1 MRVKRE
7 GKMFNSITKF
17 QGDQYKLDL
26 PIDTSWSKAKARLMI
41 IIEHISTA
49 DLKAHKLL
57 SDGDTRAPVVNVIN
71 YARRYAAKLGKAVD
85 PAYMVINYRAEKHL
99 HLSTEQRLKKES
111 EFGQRMIEAIDHFK
125 PTHVLIC
132 GHRAYRNIVQCGYP
146 AYHLGWVES
155 LKIGKTQCKVTQ
167 TFDFFQLLENKGKYA
182 NHLRMVAY
190 HLAYLLLGVHPFSLA
205 NVQSKPQYVNTRERF
220 DSMMQLLK
228 SSKMVAMDSETKD
241 LSVLANAIY
250 TIQFASDKSDT
261 GYVLPLN
268 HPQTPFSA
276 EDIHYFKSEIRKF
289 LGAKDGPILVTM
301 NGKFDL
307 RVLRRVLKLPI
318 IRRKVWEIT
327 AGEHL
332 LNEEMVDWTTLMGGN
347 SFGGLRAILCT
358 YQNDFY
364 FKNEFTKED
373 RGTTGEVK
381 PDDPAFLRYCAMDV
395 CCLIPMVKMQIKRA
409 SYEDLCGK
417 SYKPYFIRHMLCVM
431 SDTEHVLS
439 SLDECGSKI
448 DIEYMKLL
456 QSKDSPFLIEANKVK
471 QEIYDQP
478 ETVKANAELLK
489 EAGYKSKGLF
499 GSNSIK
505 DSWIFNIGRP
515 EHRLKL
521 FLDVMGLDS
530 VETTPNGA
538 PSIGKIFVNAYK
550 YANYT
555 VSLYSKYQELNKII
569 TAYIKSWYRKI
580 LDSVDGAIDY
590 HLRPGYGFWGVA
602 TGRISSFNPSLQV
615 IPQHSDSAQILKSLF
630 IAPEGKLLVH
640 YDYSAHEVRGWSI
653 AAGDMVLGD
662 AFREGQTLRKQ
673 WIACEKIPEK
683 DKQLQALFNEY
694 LIYDKDTG
702 KFFSKKDTKLYKK
715 GMEVHLNEHHGA
727 YYLNLKGTT
736 YSAHRVAFC
745 MVYGYLPEEV
755 DHIDNN
761 GLNNKISNLR
771 PATQQENSRNRRADS
786 TRTSSKY
793 KGVYPAMSGKRWIAQ
808 IKPSVNEKV
817 KHLGTFDTQEE
828 AHEAYVKAAK
838 KYFGNFAN
846 DGENSLAK
854 KGDYRHPS
862 VILREK
868 MAKHADIHIQ
878 NVYRFFGKWV
888 TKKDPLRQAV
898 KSTIF
903 GLLYGKGTSTLGEDT
918 KSGELQV
925 KQKEVSQAYN
935 AWREASEKDKPKLE
949 KALNKAKDA
958 LQALKDEDR
967 TDYAQ
972 HIVDKTFTTFKK
984 GKIWTDHMKYQA
996 EKLGYVY
1003 SPLGRIRHLAS
1014 AVLVNKND
1022 KRLINRQIRRGS
1034 NAPIQGFA
1042 SELAVKATRLTH
1054 ETYYDE
1060 LPVLMKMLG
1069 LKGKQ
1074 WDYQIETTRQVHDA
1088 SYYAVPYVMVLPFI
1102 QITQYQATYGIARL
1116 TEKQFNMK
1124 FTVEP
1129 EVEFETGISDAGNG
1143 LSATW
1148 DYDIANLLQNIKQN
1162 LIAGHEKGL
1171 IADVNSVY
1179 KEILRPWLNKD
1190 VVKYLDEKYPLLDVH
1205 LAKKIYQCA
1214 KHEFDTLS

>member
-1 MRVKRE
+1 
-7 GKMFNSITKF
+7 MFNSITKF

-26 PIDTSWSKAKARLMI
+26 PIDTSWSKAKTRLMI

-111 EFGQRMIEAIDHFK
+111 EFGQRMIEAVDHFK

-289 LGAKDGPILVTM
+289 LGAKDGPVLVTM

-489 EAGYKSKGLF
+489 EAGYKSQGLF
-499 GSNSIK
+499 GANAIK

-653 AAGDMVLGD
+653 ASGDMVLGD

-673 WIACEKIPEK
+673 WIQNPTPEV
-683 DKQLQALFNEY
+683 QEAL
-694 LIYDKDTG
+694 K
-702 KFFSKKDTKLYKK
+702 
-715 GMEVHLNEHHGA
+715 
-727 YYLNLKGTT
+727 
-736 YSAHRVAFC
+736 
-745 MVYGYLPEEV
+745 
-755 DHIDNN
+755 
-761 GLNNKISNLR
+761 
-771 PATQQENSRNRRADS
+771 
-786 TRTSSKY
+786 TR
-793 KGVYPAMSGKRWIAQ
+793 G
-808 IKPSVNEKV
+808 
-817 KHLGTFDTQEE
+817 
-828 AHEAYVKAAK
+828 
-838 KYFGNFAN
+838 
-846 DGENSLAK
+846 
-854 KGDYRHPS
+854 
-862 VILREK
+862 
-868 MAKHADIHIQ
+868 DIHIQ
-878 NVYRFFGKWV
+878 NAYRFFGKWV

-898 KSTIF
+898 KSCIF

-935 AWREASEKDKPKLE
+935 AWREANEKDKPKLE
-949 KALNKAKDA
+949 KALNKAKEA

-972 HIVDKTFTTFKK
+972 HIVDKTFSTFKK
-984 GKIWTDHMKYQA
+984 GEVWTNHMKHNA

-1129 EVEFETGISDAGNG
+1129 EVEFETAVCDAPSNG

-1148 DYDIANLLQNIKQN
+1148 NFDIANLLQNIKQN

>member
-1 MRVKRE
+1 
-7 GKMFNSITKF
+7 MFNSKTNF
-17 QGDQYKLDL
+17 RDDHYHLSL
-26 PIDTSWSKAKARLMI
+26 PIDNHWKTATARVMI
-41 IIEHISTA
+41 IIEHIMSE
-49 DLKAHKLL
+49 DLEAHKLL
-57 SDGDTRAPVVNVIN
+57 SDGDTRAPVVNIIN
-71 YARRYAAKLGKAVD
+71 YARRYAQKLGKPIE

-99 HLSTEQRLKKES
+99 HLSTEQRLKKEAD
-111 EFGQRMIEAIDHFK
+111 FGKRMQEAIAHFK

-132 GHRAYRNIVQCGYP
+132 GFRAYRNTINCEYP
-146 AYHLGWVES
+146 AYRLGWVED
-155 LKIGKTQCKVTQ
+155 LTINNVKCKVTQ
-167 TFDFFQLLENKGKYA
+167 TLDLYQLLENNGKYS

-190 HLAYLLLGVHPFSLA
+190 HLSYLLLGKHPFDLSA
-205 NVQSKPQYVNTRERF
+205 VKSKPQYVNTRQRF

-228 SSKMVAMDSETKD
+228 ASKLVAMDSETKD
-241 LSVLANAIY
+241 LSVLSNAIY
-250 TIQFASDKSDT
+250 TIQFASDKSDV

-268 HPQTPFSA
+268 HPQTPFSG

-289 LGAKDGPILVTM
+289 LGAKEGPILVTM

-307 RVLRRVLKLPI
+307 RVLRQVLKLPI
-318 IRRKVWEIT
+318 IRRKVWEVT

-332 LNEEMVDWTTLMGGN
+332 LNEEMVDLTTLMGGS
-347 SFGGLRAILCT
+347 SFGSLRAILCT

-395 CCLIPMVKMQIKRA
+395 CCLIPLVKMQIKRA
-409 SYEDLCGK
+409 SFEELCGK
-417 SYKPYFIRHMLCVM
+417 SYKPYFIRHMLNVM

-448 DIEYMKLL
+448 DINYMRLL
-456 QSKDSPFLIEANKVK
+456 QSKDSPFLIEASKVK

-478 ETVKANAELLK
+478 ETIKANAELLK
-489 EAGYKSKGLF
+489 DAGYKSQGLF
-499 GSNSIK
+499 GSSIK
-505 DSWIFNIGRP
+505 DSWIFNIGKP

-521 FLDVMGLDS
+521 FLDVMGLKT
-530 VETTPNGA
+530 VEKTPNGQ
-538 PSIGKIFVNAYK
+538 PSIGKVFTNTYK

-569 TAYIKSWYRKI
+569 TSYIKSWYKKI
-580 LDSVDGAIDY
+580 MESVDGAVDY

-615 IPQHSDSAQILKSLF
+615 IPQHSQSAEILKSLF

-662 AFREGQTLRKQ
+662 AFREGQTLRKE
-673 WIACEKIPEK
+673 WIKNPTDE
-683 DKQLQALFNEY
+683 
-694 LIYDKDTG
+694 
-702 KFFSKKDTKLYKK
+702 
-715 GMEVHLNEHHGA
+715 
-727 YYLNLKGTT
+727 
-736 YSAHRVAFC
+736 
-745 MVYGYLPEEV
+745 
-755 DHIDNN
+755 
-761 GLNNKISNLR
+761 
-771 PATQQENSRNRRADS
+771 
-786 TRTSSKY
+786 
-793 KGVYPAMSGKRWIAQ
+793 
-808 IKPSVNEKV
+808 
-817 KHLGTFDTQEE
+817 
-828 AHEAYVKAAK
+828 VKAAMK
-838 KYFGNFAN
+838 T
-846 DGENSLAK
+846 
-854 KGDYRHPS
+854 KGD
-862 VILREK
+862 
-868 MAKHADIHIQ
+868 IHVQ
-878 NVYRFFGKWV
+878 NAYRFFGKWV
-888 TKKDPLRQAV
+888 DKKDPLRQAV
-898 KSTIF
+898 KGVIF
-903 GLLYGKGTSTLGEDT
+903 GTIYGRGVSSLGEST
-918 KSGELQV
+918 KEAEIREKQGELS
-925 KQKEVSQAYN
+925 KAYN
-935 AWREASEKDKPKLE
+935 VWRTASELD
-949 KALNKAKDA
+949 KAKLWSEVEKKKKV
-958 LQALKDEDR
+958 LQSLKDEDR

-972 HIVDKTFTTFKK
+972 HIVDKMFSTFKK
-984 GKIWTDHMKYQA
+984 GAAWTNKMKHNA

-1022 KRLINRQIRRGS
+1022 HKLIARQIRRGS

-1069 LKGKQ
+1069 LSGKQ

-1129 EVEFETGISDAGNG
+1129 EIEFETGTGD
-1143 LSATW
+1143 SADLASTW
-1148 DYDIANLLQNIKQN
+1148 DWSIPNLLKNIKQN
-1162 LIAGHEKGL
+1162 LIAGQEKGIVKDANEAFKL
-1171 IADVNSVY
+1171 VL
-1179 KEILRPWLNKD
+1179 KPWLNKE
-1190 VVKYLDEKYPLLDVH
+1190 VVKYLDEKYPLLNVH
-1205 LAKKIYQCA
+1205 LAKKIYECA
-1214 KHEFDTLS
+1214 KSEYSLLDK

>member
-1 MRVKRE
+1 
-7 GKMFNSITKF
+7 MFNSITKF

-26 PIDTSWSKAKARLMI
+26 PIDTSWSKAKTRLMI

-521 FLDVMGLDS
+521 FLDVMGLES

-653 AAGDMVLGD
+653 ASGDMVLGD

-673 WIACEKIPEK
+673 WIQNPTPE
-683 DKQLQALFNEY
+683 
-694 LIYDKDTG
+694 
-702 KFFSKKDTKLYKK
+702 
-715 GMEVHLNEHHGA
+715 
-727 YYLNLKGTT
+727 LK
-736 YSAHRVAFC
+736 
-745 MVYGYLPEEV
+745 EE
-755 DHIDNN
+755 
-761 GLNNKISNLR
+761 
-771 PATQQENSRNRRADS
+771 
-786 TRTSSKY
+786 
-793 KGVYPAMSGKRWIAQ
+793 M
-808 IKPSVNEKV
+808 
-817 KHLGTFDTQEE
+817 
-828 AHEAYVKAAK
+828 AK
-838 KYFGNFAN
+838 K
-846 DGENSLAK
+846 
-854 KGDYRHPS
+854 
-862 VILREK
+862 
-868 MAKHADIHIQ
+868 ADIHIQ
-878 NVYRFFGKWV
+878 NAYRFFGKWV

-898 KSTIF
+898 KGVIF
-903 GLLYGKGTSTLGEDT
+903 GTLYGKSTTTLGEDT
-918 KSGELQV
+918 KSGEIQELQANLS
-925 KQKEVSQAYN
+925 KTYN
-935 AWREASEKDKPKLE
+935 AWRVAPENDKPKLWKDVE
-949 KALNKAKDA
+949 KAKDA

-972 HIVDKTFTTFKK
+972 HIVDKMFGTFKK
-984 GKIWTDHMKYQA
+984 GKIWTDHMKHNA

-1069 LKGKQ
+1069 LPGKQ

-1129 EVEFETGISDAGNG
+1129 EVEFEISACDSMNNC
-1143 LSATW
+1143 TW
-1148 DYDIANLLQNIKQN
+1148 SWDIPN
-1162 LIAGHEKGL
+1162 LIDIL
-1171 IADVNSVY
+1171 DRSVLY
-1179 KEILRPWLNKD
+1179 AVEHLGVTQSKSAIMEEVLRPWKNKECRE
-1190 VVKYLDEKYPLLDVH
+1190 YLCKKYPLLDVH
-1205 LAKKIYQCA
+1205 GLEQVIVKAIKEYYAKNKVRG
-1214 KHEFDTLS
+1214 ENV

>member
-1 MRVKRE
+1 
-7 GKMFNSITKF
+7 MFNSITKF

-26 PIDTSWSKAKARLMI
+26 PIDTGWTKAKARLMI

-155 LKIGKTQCKVTQ
+155 LKIGKIQCKVTQ

-499 GSNSIK
+499 GSNAIK

-521 FLDVMGLDS
+521 FLDVMGLES

-673 WIACEKIPEK
+673 WIQNPTPE
-683 DKQLQALFNEY
+683 
-694 LIYDKDTG
+694 
-702 KFFSKKDTKLYKK
+702 
-715 GMEVHLNEHHGA
+715 
-727 YYLNLKGTT
+727 LK
-736 YSAHRVAFC
+736 
-745 MVYGYLPEEV
+745 EE
-755 DHIDNN
+755 
-761 GLNNKISNLR
+761 
-771 PATQQENSRNRRADS
+771 
-786 TRTSSKY
+786 
-793 KGVYPAMSGKRWIAQ
+793 M
-808 IKPSVNEKV
+808 
-817 KHLGTFDTQEE
+817 
-828 AHEAYVKAAK
+828 AK
-838 KYFGNFAN
+838 K
-846 DGENSLAK
+846 
-854 KGDYRHPS
+854 
-862 VILREK
+862 
-868 MAKHADIHIQ
+868 ADIHVQ

-898 KSTIF
+898 KGVIF
-903 GLLYGKGTSTLGEDT
+903 GTLYGKSTTTLGEDT
-918 KSGELQV
+918 KSGEIQGLQANLS
-925 KQKEVSQAYN
+925 KTYN
-935 AWREASEKDKPKLE
+935 AWRVAPENDKPKLWKDVE
-949 KALNKAKDA
+949 KAKDA

-972 HIVDKTFTTFKK
+972 HIVDKMFGTFKK
-984 GKIWTDHMKYQA
+984 GKVWTDHMKHNA

-1069 LKGKQ
+1069 LPGKQ

-1116 TEKQFNMK
+1116 VEKQFNMK

-1129 EVEFETGISDAGNG
+1129 EVEFEISACDSMNNC
-1143 LSATW
+1143 TW
-1148 DYDIANLLQNIKQN
+1148 SWDIPN
-1162 LIAGHEKGL
+1162 LIDIL
-1171 IADVNSVY
+1171 DRSVLY
-1179 KEILRPWLNKD
+1179 AVEHLGVTQSKSAIMEEVLRPWKNKECRE
-1190 VVKYLDEKYPLLDVH
+1190 YLCKKYPLLDVH
-1205 LAKKIYQCA
+1205 GLEQVIVKSIKEYYAKNKVRG
-1214 KHEFDTLS
+1214 ENV

>member
-26 PIDTSWSKAKARLMI
+26 PIDTGWSKAKARLMI

-99 HLSTEQRLKKES
+99 HLSTEQRLKKEA

-489 EAGYKSKGLF
+489 EAGYKSQGLF
-499 GSNSIK
+499 GANAIK

-653 AAGDMVLGD
+653 ASGDMVLGD

-673 WIACEKIPEK
+673 WIQNPTPE
-683 DKQLQALFNEY
+683 
-694 LIYDKDTG
+694 
-702 KFFSKKDTKLYKK
+702 
-715 GMEVHLNEHHGA
+715 
-727 YYLNLKGTT
+727 
-736 YSAHRVAFC
+736 
-745 MVYGYLPEEV
+745 
-755 DHIDNN
+755 
-761 GLNNKISNLR
+761 
-771 PATQQENSRNRRADS
+771 
-786 TRTSSKY
+786 
-793 KGVYPAMSGKRWIAQ
+793 
-808 IKPSVNEKV
+808 IK
-817 KHLGTFDTQEE
+817 
-828 AHEAYVKAAK
+828 
-838 KYFGNFAN
+838 
-846 DGENSLAK
+846 
-854 KGDYRHPS
+854 
-862 VILREK
+862 EK
-868 MAKHADIHIQ
+868 MAKHGDIHVQ

-972 HIVDKTFTTFKK
+972 HIVDKTFATFKK
-984 GKIWTDHMKYQA
+984 GKVWTEHMKYQA

-1116 TEKQFNMK
+1116 VEKQFNMK

-1129 EVEFETGISDAGNG
+1129 EVEFETAICDAPSNG

-1148 DYDIANLLQNIKQN
+1148 NYDIANLLQNIKQN